1 MPGLISRRGLSLTMR
16 NTALFLILSIL
27 FIGCTSEQSINQDV
41 LSMPWEAIED
51 VADGTQVNMIMWMGD
66 PYINGYMNDFVKPT
80 LKARYNIELNIGSG
94 QGNQIVSMLM
104 TELEAGKK
112 TSEIDMVWI
121 NGETFYQLR
130 EIKALFGPFTDKL
143 PNAQFIDFENP
154 FIGID
159 FQQPIDGY
167 EAPWGNVQFSIIYD
181 TARVSS
187 PPINRYELAKWVK
200 DNPGRF
206 TFDTAFTGMTL
217 LKCLMVNIAG
227 DPAALNGPFDDAKY
241 QLYSSQLWD
250 YINEIKPYFWKEGK
264 TFPTGVAQMHQMF
277 GNGEIDFTM
286 SYNDGEI
293 DNKILQ
299 GVFPKTSSAFVFETG
314 TIQNSHYLGIVNN
327 ASNKAGALTVINFL
341 TSPEAQL
348 KKSEPAVW
356 GDGTVLAID
365 RLPDE
370 WKRQFEETKGRIY
383 APNRSEYQTVAI
395 QELAPEYMIRLYDDF
410 RKHVLNE

>member
-1 MPGLISRRGLSLTMR
+1 MKHPFLIF
-16 NTALFLILSIL
+16 LFLL
-27 FIGCTSEQSINQDV
+27 FWIGCSTDQPDDADV
-41 LSMPWEAIED
+41 LARSWDDI
-51 VADGTQVNMIMWMGD
+51 VASASGTQVNMIMWMGD

-80 LKARYNIELNIGSG
+80 LKERYNMDLNIGSG

-104 TELEAGKK
+104 TEMEAGKAR
-112 TSEIDMVWI
+112 SEVDMVWI

-130 EIKALFGPFTDKL
+130 QIEALYGPFTDVL
-143 PNAQFIDFENP
+143 PNAQYIDFENP

-167 EAPWGNVQFSIIYD
+167 EAPWGNVQFSMIYD
-181 TARVSS
+181 TARVEF
-187 PPINRYELAKWVK
+187 PPLNKDELEEWVRA
-200 DNPGRF
+200 NPGRF

-217 LKCLMVNIAG
+217 LKCLLVNFAG
-227 DPAALNGPFDDAKY
+227 DPEALNGPFDEEKY
-241 QLYSSQLWD
+241 ALYAGQLWD

-299 GVFPKTSSAFVFETG
+299 GVFPESASAFVFETG
-314 TIQNSHYLGIVNN
+314 TIQNSHYLGIVDN
-327 ASNKAGALTVINFL
+327 ASNKAGALVAINFL

-370 WKRQFEETKGRIY
+370 WRSTFEQTKGRIY
-383 APNRSEYQTVAI
+383 APNRADFKTVAI

-410 RKHVLNE
+410 RKQVLNE

>member
-1 MPGLISRRGLSLTMR
+1 MR
-16 NTALFLILSIL
+16 FITVVASVFLFLV
-27 FIGCTSEQSINQDV
+27 GCASPEVDDSDV
-41 LSMPWEAIED
+41 LSMSWKDIETQ
-51 VADGTQVNMIMWMGD
+51 AEGTQVNMIMWMGD
-66 PYINGYMNDFVKPT
+66 PYINGYMNEYVKPT
-80 LKARYNIELNIGSG
+80 LKERYNIDLNIGSG

-104 TELEAGKK
+104 TEMEAGKSS
-112 TSEIDMVWI
+112 SEIDMVWI

-130 EIKALFGPFTDKL
+130 QIEALFGPFTDKL
-143 PNAQFIDFENP
+143 PNAQYINFENP

-159 FQQPIDGY
+159 FQQPIEGY

-181 TARVSS
+181 TARVAS
-187 PPINRYELAKWVK
+187 PPLNREELKTWVQA
-200 DNPGRF
+200 NPGRF
-206 TFDTAFTGMTL
+206 TMDTAFTGMTL
-217 LKCLMVNIAG
+217 LKCLLVEIAG
-227 DPAALNGPFDDAKY
+227 DSNELNGPFDEEKY
-241 QLYSSQLWD
+241 LQYSEQLWD

-264 TFPTGVAQMHQMF
+264 TFPTGVAQMHQMY

-314 TIQNSHYLGIVNN
+314 TIQNSHYLGIVQN
-327 ASNKAGALTVINFL
+327 APNKAGALVTINVL

-365 RLPDE
+365 RLPAE
-370 WKRQFEETKGRIY
+370 WKSKFEANKGRIY
-383 APNRSEYQTVAI
+383 APNRSDFKTVAI
-395 QELAPEYMIRLYDDF
+395 QELAPEYMIRIYDDF
-410 RKHVLNE
+410 RKHVVNE

>member
-1 MPGLISRRGLSLTMR
+1 MRHPFLLFTFLLICVGCSTDEPDDADILTR
-16 NTALFLILSIL
+16 SWEEIEATAS
-27 FIGCTSEQSINQDV
+27 
-41 LSMPWEAIED
+41 
-51 VADGTQVNMIMWMGD
+51 GTQVNMIMWMGD

-80 LKARYNIELNIGSG
+80 LKERYNIDLNIGSG

-104 TELEAGKK
+104 TEMEAGKAR
-112 TSEIDMVWI
+112 SEVDMVWI

-130 EIKALFGPFTDKL
+130 QIEALFGPFTDVL
-143 PNAQFIDFENP
+143 PNAEFIDFENP

-159 FQQPIDGY
+159 FQQPTDGY

-181 TARVSS
+181 TARVEF
-187 PPINRYELAKWVK
+187 PPLNKDELAEWVQT
-200 DNPGRF
+200 NPGRF

-217 LKCLMVNIAG
+217 LKCLLVNFAG
-227 DPAALNGPFDDAKY
+227 DPQALNGSFDQEKY
-241 QLYSSQLWD
+241 ELYAGQLWD

-299 GVFPKTSSAFVFETG
+299 GVFPESASAFVFETG
-314 TIQNSHYLGIVNN
+314 TIQNSHYLGIVDN
-327 ASNKAGALTVINFL
+327 ASNKAGALAVINFL

-370 WKRQFEETKGRIY
+370 WRSKFEQTKGRIY
-383 APNRSEYQTVAI
+383 APNRTDFKTVAI

-410 RKHVLNE
+410 RKQVLNE